1 MYKTKEEFLATRKN
15 REEVTEKSRKI
26 MEENLKDNSYFT
38 NLMEN
43 RKKIKEL
50 NEKSYKMQVELNNLK
65 NEIEKT
71 EQEEG
76 YQKSLQNWNTL
87 ITLDSFK
94 HDFNEY
100 YYYKYNLDYW
110 RLASPLVDISIELKE
125 RRELKV
131 WKFEVTSNIK
141 NVKNRYAEDATTDVV
156 KFKNKEDALKLV
168 EELKSELFNQYA
180 EEFTELNNNIKLA
193 TEVKKAF
200 EGIERNFLPN
210 DLQFIIMKE
219 YK

>member
-1 MYKTKEEFLATRKN
+1 MFKSKEEFLIARKT
-15 REEVTEKSRKI
+15 REEVTEKCQIIEKS
-26 MEENLKDNSYFT
+26 LKDNTYFVT
-38 NLMEN
+38 LLEN

-50 NEKSYKMQVELNNLK
+50 NEKSYKIQVELNNLK

-76 YQKSLQNWNTL
+76 YQKSLQNWSNIVTIDSYSHDYNENTYC
-87 ITLDSFK
+87 
-94 HDFNEY
+94 N
-100 YYYKYNLDYW
+100 YNLDYW
-110 RLASPLVDISIELKE
+110 RLTSPLVEISIHLKE

-141 NVKNRYAEDATTDVV
+141 NVKNRYAEELKTDVI
-156 KFKNKEDALKLV
+156 KFKNKDEALKLV
-168 EELKSELFNQYA
+168 EKLKIELFNQYA
-180 EEFTELNNNIKLA
+180 EEFAELNNNIKLA

-210 DLQFIIMKE
+210 ELQFIVMKA
-219 YK
+219 YN

>member
-1 MYKTKEEFLATRKN
+1 MFKSKEEFLTARKN
-15 REEVTEKSRKI
+15 REEVTERCKDI
-26 MEENLKDNSYFT
+26 EEKLKDNSYFT
-38 NLMEN
+38 NLIEN

-76 YQKSLQNWNTL
+76 YQKGLQNWSTPITIDSYTHNYIENT
-87 ITLDSFK
+87 
-94 HDFNEY
+94 Y
-100 YYYKYNLDYW
+100 CKYNSDYW

-131 WKFEVTSNIK
+131 WKFEVYANIK
-141 NVKNRYAEDATTDVV
+141 NQKNRYESDINTEIV
-156 KFKNKEDALKLV
+156 KFKNKEEALKLV
-168 EELKSELFNQYA
+168 EELKIKLFNQYA
-180 EEFTELNNNIKLA
+180 EEFAELNKNITLA
-193 TEVKKAF
+193 AEFKKAF
-200 EGIERNFLPN
+200 EGIERNYLPN
-210 DLQFIIMKE
+210 ELQLVLVKV

>member
-1 MYKTKEEFLATRKN
+1 MLKDNENFKERIKKH
-15 REEVTEKSRKI
+15 EEVTEKCKDI
-26 MEENLKDNSYFT
+26 EEKLKDNSYFT
-38 NLMEN
+38 NLLEN

-50 NEKSYKMQVELNNLK
+50 TEKRYKLEIELNTLK

-76 YQKSLQNWNTL
+76 YQKGLQNWSTPITIDSYTHNYIENT
-87 ITLDSFK
+87 
-94 HDFNEY
+94 Y
-100 YYYKYNLDYW
+100 CKYNSDYW
-110 RLASPLVDISIELKE
+110 RLASPLVEISVELKE

-141 NVKNRYAEDATTDVV
+141 NVKNRYECDIITDVE
-156 KFKNKEDALKLV
+156 KFKTKEDALKLV
-168 EELKSELFNQYA
+168 EKLKIELFNQYA
-180 EEFTELNNNIKLA
+180 EEFAELNKSITLA

-210 DLQFIIMKE
+210 DLQRVLVKV